1 MCPPR
6 IAPQKPCEQQ
16 GLAAP
21 WNAAEPAQGPQGME
35 GLAGQTAVQD
45 HGADEEG
52 KQGRNHRPQT
62 EGNAGA
68 HPLRSGPGIQ
78 NQQQEEKQ
86 APQDLPIFDFPFP
99 SPQEEPMRTLGNSSV
114 KRA

>member
-1 MCPPR
+1 MHEPQDPDGVFILENRQQHPKEKGRACGAAKGQHSPGGTPVQMAGGISLPPHVPPR

-62 EGNAGA
+62 E
-68 HPLRSGPGIQ
+68 R
-78 NQQQEEKQ
+78 
-86 APQDLPIFDFPFP
+86 
-99 SPQEEPMRTLGNSSV
+99 
-114 KRA
+114 